1 MDAKPA
7 DDDGKIAEVDPSNKI
22 PITIDMLTPKQRGE
36 YGTWLNKLQNT
47 YFDSLTLTRQ
57 GTVIQ
62 KHKVATVPPPSD
74 VQASGSGTSGDDKEK
89 GKEGL
94 EKEDANLEFKNFQGS
109 VDYAV
114 NHALINQS
122 GILANVMSNVMEKMM
137 DRKFEERRTRGPV
150 FLPGNKF
157 PNYRTLVTEG
167 LPVSGI
173 ASGQPIASTSAQPNP
188 MGATSAQ
195 PNPLGSSQLQTNL
208 VGSTSAQPRINMFS
222 SAHKEPEFRPRILMR
237 SQPQYTGHNIPQVNQ
252 EHISAMFSATQP
264 IQQPV
269 QQPISQMPIRPQ
281 TPIQQ
286 TQPIG
291 AQFMSD
297 PIQQPHMVHQTP
309 PPYTG
314 GNMFQPYS
322 PQGQYRPAPSP
333 QPQFVP
339 QFNQYELAQQQFQGA
354 PEQQ

>member
-36 YGTWLNKLQNT
+36 YDTWLNKLQNT

-150 FLPGNKF
+150 FLPGDKF
-157 PNYRTLVTEG
+157 PNYRTLVTDG

-173 ASGQPIASTSAQPNP
+173 ASGQPIASTSAQPNGGNFGTAEP
-188 MGATSAQ
+188 
-195 PNPLGSSQLQTNL
+195 
-208 VGSTSAQPRINMFS
+208 VGIKSTSN
-222 SAHKEPEFRPRILMR
+222 EP
-237 SQPQYTGHNIPQVNQ
+237 GGVNFGTA
-252 EHISAMFSATQP
+252 EDKHVF
-264 IQQPV
+264 V
-269 QQPISQMPIRPQ
+269 
-281 TPIQQ
+281 
-286 TQPIG
+286 
-291 AQFMSD
+291 
-297 PIQQPHMVHQTP
+297 
-309 PPYTG
+309 
-314 GNMFQPYS
+314 S
-322 PQGQYRPAPSP
+322 PQRTRVQTSYSDEITTSIYWSQYPSS
-333 QPQFVP
+333 
-339 QFNQYELAQQQFQGA
+339 
-354 PEQQ
+354 